1 MQYLGGKSRI
11 SRRISEVIQYEISRR
26 EITNCEINRGED
38 NRTCVRGGQCLVSL
52 FCGTCSVESKLASY
66 FDKLILNDKHEY
78 LIAMLKAAQNG
89 YEFPDAISWEEY
101 QYIKDHKA
109 ENPALTGFVGFG
121 CSFGGKF
128 FGGYARNKTG
138 TNYAA
143 QSKRSLLKYME
154 NLMRAE
160 FTCLDYRAVELPHGC
175 VVYCDPPYD
184 GTTGY
189 SVGKFNSAEFWEY
202 MREISKD
209 HLVFIS
215 EQTAPSDFVK
225 IWSKPFTR
233 TIDVNKNNQIKATEK
248 LFIHEKWR

>member
-1 MQYLGGKSRI
+1 MRYQGGKSQI
-11 SRRISEVIQYEISRR
+11 AKPIAEKIIE
-26 EITNCEINRGED
+26 
-38 NRTCVRGGQCLVSL
+38 RTFGGGQCLVSL

-78 LIAMLKAAQNG
+78 LIAMLKAAQSG
-89 YEFPDAISWEEY
+89 YEFPDAISREEY

-138 TNYAA
+138 RNYATE
-143 QSKRSLLKYME
+143 SKRSLLKDIAT
-154 NLMRAE
+154 LTRAE
-160 FTCLDYRAVELPHGC
+160 FTCLDYRDVQLPQGS
-175 VVYCDPPYD
+175 VVYCDPPYN

-189 SVGKFNSAEFWEY
+189 SVGKFDSAEFWEY
-202 MREISKD
+202 MREISKN

-215 EQTAPSDFVK
+215 EQTAPSDFVE
-225 IWSKPFTR
+225 IWGKPFTR

-248 LFIHEKWR
+248 LFVHEKWR